1 MELSSLVLLSG
12 VIGLL
17 GLALVIKL
25 STGLQKHTGSIGLHG
40 TQLYSCVL
48 VSLVT
53 HLLQV

>member
-1 MELSSLVLLSG
+1 MELSSLVPLPG

-25 STGLQKHTGSIGLHG
+25 SAGPQKHTGSVRLHE

-48 VSLVT
+48 VSVVA
-53 HLLQV
+53 H